1 MVRVTDNTLQLLVAG
16 VQGQPPSPAQ
26 LQEVRQKAAAKLQDL
41 GPAAVLQD
49 RASNDSKIS
58 QSRRR
63 PYYDLLL
70 VKLKA
75 FTFKTLSL
83 FHCLRHME

>member
-1 MVRVTDNTLQLLVAG
+1 MLVLSPTCQVLVVVVVRVTDNTLQLLVAG

-70 VKLKA
+70 VK
-75 FTFKTLSL
+75 S
-83 FHCLRHME
+83 FHI

>member
-1 MVRVTDNTLQLLVAG
+1 MLVLSPTCQVLVVVRVTDNTLQLLVAG

-49 RASNDSKIS
+49 RASNVP
-58 QSRRR
+58 SRSLRFHNHGEG
-63 PYYDLLL
+63 PY
-70 VKLKA
+70 
-75 FTFKTLSL
+75 
-83 FHCLRHME
+83 